1 MVVDRRT
8 TVVVVTWNSADHIQD
23 FLRAIPDAMHDCGR
37 WDVVVVDNDSSDG
50 TPELAREAGVDVT
63 VVSTGRNAG
72 YAAGI
77 NAGIDASPDCDGY
90 LFLNAD
96 VRLTPSCVG
105 ELWRATEFP
114 GCGIAVPRL
123 VDENRHLQWSLRREP
138 RVGRT
143 LGEALLGGRRAGR
156 YSALGEVVTNADEYA
171 GDHTVDWATGAAC
184 LVTADCVARV
194 GRWDE
199 SFFLYSEETDYALR
213 ARDAGLVVR
222 YASRAEAVHIG
233 GEVHESS
240 ALYNV
245 MTRNRVVLY
254 RRRHRLV
261 PSIAFWGA
269 TLLNEVLRSGSAV
282 HRSAAREL
290 VLGSST
296 LLRS

>member
-1 MVVDRRT
+1 MLADRRT
-8 TVVVVTWNSADHIQD
+8 TIVVVTWNSAEHIQD
-23 FLRAIPDAMHDCGR
+23 FLRAVPDAMHDCGR
-37 WDVVVVDNDSSDG
+37 WDVVVVDNASSDG
-50 TPELAREAGVDVT
+50 TAELARTAGVEVT
-63 VVSTGRNAG
+63 VVQTGRNAG

-77 NAGIDASPDCDGY
+77 NAGIDAASDSDGY

-96 VRLTPSCVG
+96 VRLTPSCVA
-105 ELWRATEFP
+105 ELWRAVEHP
-114 GCGIAVPRL
+114 GCGIVVPRL
-123 VDENRHLQWSLRREP
+123 VDENRCLQWSLRREP
-138 RVGRT
+138 RVSRT

-156 YSALGEVVTNADEYA
+156 YRALGEVVTNADEYA
-171 GDHTVDWATGAAC
+171 HDHTVDWATGAAC

-233 GEVHESS
+233 GDVHESS

-254 RRRHRLV
+254 RRRHLLV
-261 PSIAFWGA
+261 PSIVFWAA
-269 TLLNEVLRSGSAV
+269 TLLNELLRSGSAV

-290 VLGSST
+290 VLRSAA

>member
-1 MVVDRRT
+1 MVTDRRT
-8 TVVVVTWNSADHIQD
+8 TIVVVTWNSADHIQD
-23 FLRAIPDAMHDCGR
+23 FLRAIPDAMRDSGR
-37 WDVVVVDNDSSDG
+37 WGVVVVDNDSSDG
-50 TPELAREAGVDVT
+50 TTELARTAGIDVT
-63 VVSTGRNAG
+63 IVSTGRNAG

-77 NAGIDASPDCDGY
+77 NAGIAASPDCDGY

-96 VRLTPSCVG
+96 VRLAPSCVA
-105 ELWRATEFP
+105 ELWRAVEHP

-123 VDENRHLQWSLRREP
+123 VDENQHLQWSLRREP
-138 RVGRT
+138 RVSRT
-143 LGEALLGGRRAGR
+143 LGEAVLGGRRAGR
-156 YSALGEVVTNADEYA
+156 YRALGEVVTNADDYA
-171 GDHTVDWATGAAC
+171 RDHTVDWATGAAW

-222 YASRAEAVHIG
+222 YASRAEAVHLG
-233 GEVHESS
+233 GEVHEISP
-240 ALYNV
+240 LYNV

-261 PSIAFWGA
+261 PSIAFWAA
-269 TLLNEVLRSGSAV
+269 TLLNEALRSGSAV
-282 HRSAAREL
+282 HRVAAREL
-290 VLGSST
+290 VLRSSA

>member
-1 MVVDRRT
+1 MVVERST
-8 TVVVVTWNSADHIQD
+8 TVVVVTWNSAEHIQD
-23 FLRAIPDAMHDCGR
+23 FLRGIPAAMDGAGR
-37 WDVVVVDNDSSDG
+37 WHVVVVDNDSSDG
-50 TPELAREAGVDVT
+50 TAELARSAGIEVS

-96 VRLTPSCVG
+96 VRLAPSCVA
-105 ELWRATEFP
+105 ELWRAVEFP
-114 GCGIAVPRL
+114 NCGIAVPRL
-123 VDENRHLQWSLRREP
+123 VDESQRLQWSLRREP

-156 YSALGEVVTNADEYA
+156 YGPLGEIVTNVDDYA
-171 GDHTVDWATGAAC
+171 LDHTVDWATGAAS
-184 LVTADCVARV
+184 LVTAECVDRV

-233 GEVHESS
+233 GEVHASP
-240 ALYNV
+240 ALYTI
-245 MTRNRVVLY
+245 MTRNRVILY

-269 TLLNEVLRSGSAV
+269 TLLNELLRSGSAV

-290 VLGSST
+290 VLASSA
-296 LLRS
+296 LLTA